1 MGQNRNVGICEFSS
15 RTAKGAR
22 GAAFMSA
29 VAGAIAIVTL
39 SVRAHVPTTDVTWA
53 RDVAPIVEQ
62 RCLGCHRAGGP
73 SSLPLGSYEDAR
85 AAAVRIKHEVLERR
99 MPPWPAAPGFG
110 AFVNDRSLSLV
121 ETELLVAWA
130 DGGTPKGQEVNGAPG
145 IPSDPLDD
153 DQMAS
158 KAPPGER
165 LLVMVPDAVPI
176 AGSTQTFELTTGL
189 TRDVW
194 LDEWE
199 FRPGNR
205 AAIEQAEI
213 SIVGGSAIGL
223 WVPPETSTR
232 LPDGVA
238 QRLPAGSRISLRI
251 SYRKSR
257 GPISDRSGV
266 AFSLTPK
273 PRRVLRHQQLPCGSW
288 KLPAGIE
295 ALAIRP
301 AASRAGV
308 PVEVLARRPGG
319 VVEAL
324 CLVRD
329 YQLRYEVTYRFR
341 HPIALPAG
349 TEIALHSSE
358 KGCGADLEYVVR

>member
-1 MGQNRNVGICEFSS
+1 VR
-15 RTAKGAR
+15 A
-22 GAAFMSA
+22 AAFIAGFVGVLA
-29 VAGAIAIVTL
+29 VVTFT
-39 SVRAHVPTTDVTWA
+39 VRAHVPITDVTWA
-53 RDVAPIVEQ
+53 RDIAPIVEQ
-62 RCLGCHRAGGP
+62 RCLGCHRAGGS
-73 SSLPLGSYEDAR
+73 SSLPLGSYEAAR
-85 AAAVRIKHEVLERR
+85 AAAAQIKHEVLERR

-130 DGGTPKGQEVNGAPG
+130 DGGTPKGQEANGAPA

-153 DQMAS
+153 DQLAS
-158 KAPPGER
+158 TTSPGAR
-165 LLVMVPDAVPI
+165 LLVMVPETTNI

-189 TRDVW
+189 TRDAW
-194 LDEWE
+194 ADEWE

-205 AAIEQAEI
+205 GAIEQAEI
-213 SIVGGSAIGL
+213 SIVGGSTIGL

-232 LPDGVA
+232 LPAGVA
-238 QRLPAGSRISLRI
+238 QRLPAGSRIALRI

-257 GPISDRSGV
+257 GPITDRSGV
-266 AFSLTPK
+266 AFSLTAQ
-273 PRRVLRHQQLPCGSW
+273 PRRALRHQQLPCGSW
-288 KLPAGIE
+288 KLPADIE

-301 AASRAGV
+301 AASRSGV
-308 PVEVLARRPGG
+308 PVEVLARSPGG
-319 VVEAL
+319 VVDAL

-341 HPIALPAG
+341 RPIALPAG

-358 KGCGADLEYVVR
+358 PGCGADLEYVRR